1 MMNMT
6 KWILT
11 LSLAFILLL
20 LLIIGYFY
28 LKVSQ
33 YDDTPTQSSHAD
45 AGVVLGAA
53 LWNGKPSPALV
64 ERLEVAAK
72 LYRDK
77 KVEYVIVSGGL
88 EEEGVTEALAM
99 KEYLVQKKVPQDR
112 ILLEDQSSNT
122 QQNLENT
129 MKLLTNT
136 QIDNIVIITHD
147 YHMTRALQYA
157 KQTGLKDSLIAPV
170 HSKVLFMPYHKARE
184 SLALIKQSLGF

>member
-1 MMNMT
+1 MNTT
-6 KWILT
+6 KWLLT
-11 LSLAFILLL
+11 FSLSLILLL

-64 ERLEVAAK
+64 ERLEMAVK
-72 LYRDK
+72 LYDDK
-77 KVEYVIVSGGL
+77 KVEYLIVSGGL
-88 EEEGVTEALAM
+88 EKEGVTEALAM
-99 KEYLVQKKVPQDR
+99 KEYLVQKKVPQER

-129 MKLLTNT
+129 KKLLAGT
-136 QIDNIVIITHD
+136 QIDHIVIITHD

-157 KQTGLKDSLIAPV
+157 EQTGLKDSLIAPV
-170 HSKVLFMPYHKARE
+170 HSEVLFLPYHKTRE
-184 SLALIKQSLGF
+184 SLALIKQSLSF

>member
-1 MMNMT
+1 MTTT
-6 KWILT
+6 KWFLT
-11 LSLAFILLL
+11 FSLAFILLL

-33 YDDTPTQSSHAD
+33 YDDTPTPSSHAD

-72 LYRDK
+72 LYQDK

-88 EEEGVTEALAM
+88 EKEGVTEALAM
-99 KEYLVQKKVPQDR
+99 KEYLVQKKVPQER
-112 ILLEDQSSNT
+112 VLLEDQSSNT

-129 MKLLTNT
+129 KKLLTGT

-157 KQTGLKDSLIAPV
+157 KQTGLNDSLIAPV
-170 HSKVLFMPYHKARE
+170 HSEVLFMPYHKARE